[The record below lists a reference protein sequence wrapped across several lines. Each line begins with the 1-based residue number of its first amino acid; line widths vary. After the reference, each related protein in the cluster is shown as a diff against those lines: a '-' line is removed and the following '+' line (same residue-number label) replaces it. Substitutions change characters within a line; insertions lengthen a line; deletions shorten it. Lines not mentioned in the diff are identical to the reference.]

1 MDASL
6 SEIPWLENAEV
17 GNKTAIVKVDPY
29 LDEETIIHNSS
40 YNRWKCLMLDSA
52 CVDDSLGSTG
62 LILKITKRVT
72 SNDGEM
78 GYVFVEELVD
88 TFDLNEVSRSNSAN
102 KQEETD
108 KNPSKKEYST
118 QKVDQKRN
126 KRDTIIDQDIM
137 DDIDVSRL

>member
-1 MDASL
+1 
-6 SEIPWLENAEV
+6 
-17 GNKTAIVKVDPY
+17 
-29 LDEETIIHNSS
+29 
-40 YNRWKCLMLDSA
+40 MLDSA

-126 KRDTIIDQDIM
+126 KRDTIIDQDMM